1 MKKYILEAKNISK
14 SFGNVKA
21 LEDVNFYLQ
30 KGKIHG
36 LLGENG
42 AGKSSLMNILSG
54 IYQPEKGSIYINDI
68 KQKSLDP
75 ESASELGIGMVH
87 QEFRLIESFSI
98 QDNLTLS
105 KANIYQDNFKEAYDK
120 YSEIFS
126 LSVNPEKK
134 IVQLSVG
141 EKQKIEIMKLI
152 FKNSNIMLL
161 DEPTAVLTPQETDQL
176 RISLERLSDEDEK
189 TIVLISHKLREIRDF
204 TEKVFVM
211 KNGKMVAEDLSTV
224 DVTDDDLVELMMG
237 SIQKSIIDKSNK
249 TGDTK
254 LSVESIEYIDR
265 VSNYKILEDISL
277 EIKAGEI
284 LGIAGVSGNGQVE
297 LANIISGVEIDYSG
311 KIFINNKDVSRKGV
325 KSRKKLNLSY
335 IPENRL
341 GVGLAPGVSVL
352 DNSIVRDYFKTRLGP
367 HLSRSKTETYLESL
381 IKKFSIKAPDSK
393 AEISTLSG
401 GNMQKLLMGREL
413 VSNPE
418 VIIASQPTRGLDV
431 NAVEAIHTLLVD
443 QRDKGSAILLISEDL
458 DELFKLSNRLHV
470 MYEGK
475 IVKSFDID
483 NADINNVGLAMAGVI
498 EQL

>member
-134 IVQLSVG
+134 IAQLSVG

-265 VSNYKILEDISL
+265 VSNYKILEDINL

-297 LANIISGVEIDYSG
+297 LANIISGIEIDYSG

-458 DELFKLSNRLHV
+458 DLSLIH
-470 MYEGK
+470 
-475 IVKSFDID
+475 I
-483 NADINNVGLAMAGVI
+483 
-498 EQL
+498 

>member
-126 LSVNPEKK
+126 LSVNPEK
-134 IVQLSVG
+134 IISQLSVG

-265 VSNYKILEDISL
+265 VSNYKILEDINL

-498 EQL
+498 E

>member
-1 MKKYILEAKNISK
+1 MKQYILEAKNISK
-14 SFGNVKA
+14 TFGNVKA
-21 LEDVNFYLQ
+21 LENVNFYLR

-54 IYQPEKGSIYINDI
+54 IYQPEKGSIFINNV

-98 QDNLTLS
+98 EDNLTLS
-105 KANIYQDNFKEAYDK
+105 KSNIYQNNFKEAYEK

-126 LSVNPEKK
+126 LSVKPEKT
-134 IVQLSVG
+134 ISQLSVG

-152 FKNSNIMLL
+152 FNDSKIMLL

-176 RISLERLSDEDEK
+176 RISLGTLSEEDEK
-189 TIVLISHKLREIRDF
+189 TIVLISHKLKEIREF

-211 KNGKMVAEDLSTV
+211 KNGKMVAEELSTK
-224 DVTDDDLVELMMG
+224 DVTDDNLIELMMG
-237 SIQKSIIDKSNK
+237 NIQKSIIDKSN
-249 TGDTK
+249 TPGDTK
-254 LSVESIEYIDR
+254 LSVKSLKYVDK
-265 VSNYKILEDISL
+265 VNNFKILENINL

-284 LGIAGVSGNGQVE
+284 IGIAGVSGNGQVE
-297 LANIISGVEIDYSG
+297 LANIISGIEVDYSG
-311 KIFINNKDVSRKGV
+311 KILINNKDVSRRGV
-325 KSRKKLNLSY
+325 RSRKKLNLSY

-367 HLSRSKTETYLESL
+367 HLSRSKTENYLESL
-381 IKKFSIKAPDSK
+381 INKFSIKAPNSK

-413 VSNPE
+413 ISNPE

-431 NAVEAIHTLLVD
+431 NAVEAIHNLLVE
-443 QRDKGSAILLISEDL
+443 QRDKGSAILMISEDL
-458 DELFKLSNRLHV
+458 DELFKLSNRIHV
-470 MYEGK
+470 MFEGK
-475 IVKSFDID
+475 IVKSFNID
-483 NADINNVGLAMAGVI
+483 DADINNVGLAMAGIV
-498 EQL
+498 E

>member
-1 MKKYILEAKNISK
+1 MKQYILEAKNISK
-14 SFGNVKA
+14 TFGNVKA
-21 LEDVNFYLQ
+21 LENVNFYLR

-54 IYQPEKGSIYINDI
+54 IYQPEKGSIFINNV

-98 QDNLTLS
+98 EDNLTLS
-105 KANIYQDNFKEAYDK
+105 KSNIYQNNFKEAYEK

-126 LSVNPEKK
+126 LSVKPEKT
-134 IVQLSVG
+134 ISQLSVG

-152 FKNSNIMLL
+152 FKDSKIMLL

-176 RISLERLSDEDEK
+176 RISLGTLSEEDEK
-189 TIVLISHKLREIRDF
+189 TIVLISHKLKEIREF

-211 KNGKMVAEDLSTV
+211 KNGKMVAEELSTK
-224 DVTDDDLVELMMG
+224 DVTDDNLIELMMG
-237 SIQKSIIDKSNK
+237 NIQKSIIDKSN
-249 TGDTK
+249 TAGDTK
-254 LSVESIEYIDR
+254 LSVKSLEYVDK
-265 VSNYKILEDISL
+265 VNNFKILDNINL
-277 EIKAGEI
+277 EIQAREI
-284 LGIAGVSGNGQVE
+284 IGIAGVSGNGQVE
-297 LANIISGVEIDYSG
+297 LANIISGIEVDYSG
-311 KIFINNKDVSRKGV
+311 KILINNKDVSRRGV
-325 KSRKKLNLSY
+325 RSRKKLNLSY

-367 HLSRSKTETYLESL
+367 HLSRSKTENYLESL
-381 IKKFSIKAPDSK
+381 INKFSIKAPNSK

-413 VSNPE
+413 ISNPE

-431 NAVEAIHTLLVD
+431 NAVEAIHNLLVE
-443 QRDKGSAILLISEDL
+443 QRDKGSAILMISEDL
-458 DELFKLSNRLHV
+458 DELFKLSNRIHV
-470 MYEGK
+470 MFEGK
-475 IVKSFDID
+475 IVKSLNID
-483 NADINNVGLAMAGVI
+483 DADINNVGLAMAGII
-498 EQL
+498 E

>member
-1 MKKYILEAKNISK
+1 MKQYILEAKNISK
-14 SFGNVKA
+14 TFGNVKA
-21 LEDVNFYLQ
+21 LENVNFYLR

-54 IYQPEKGSIYINDI
+54 IYQPEKGSIFINNV

-98 QDNLTLS
+98 EDNLTLS
-105 KANIYQDNFKEAYDK
+105 KSNIYQNNFKEAYEK

-126 LSVNPEKK
+126 LSVKPEKT
-134 IVQLSVG
+134 ISQLSVG

-152 FKNSNIMLL
+152 FNDSKIMLL

-211 KNGKMVAEDLSTV
+211 KNGKMVAEELSTK
-224 DVTDDDLVELMMG
+224 DVTDDNLIELMMG
-237 SIQKSIIDKSNK
+237 NIQKSIIDKSN
-249 TGDTK
+249 TAGDTK
-254 LSVESIEYIDR
+254 LSVKSLEYVDK
-265 VSNYKILEDISL
+265 VNNFKILDNINL

-284 LGIAGVSGNGQVE
+284 IGIAGVSGNGQVE
-297 LANIISGVEIDYSG
+297 LANIISGIEVDYSG
-311 KIFINNKDVSRKGV
+311 KILINNKDVSRRGV
-325 KSRKKLNLSY
+325 RSRKKLNLSY

-367 HLSRSKTETYLESL
+367 HLSRSKTENYLESL
-381 IKKFSIKAPDSK
+381 INKFSIKAPNSK

-413 VSNPE
+413 ISNPE

-431 NAVEAIHTLLVD
+431 NAVEAIHNLLVE
-443 QRDKGSAILLISEDL
+443 QRDKGSAILMISEDL
-458 DELFKLSNRLHV
+458 DELFKLSNRIHV
-470 MYEGK
+470 MFEGK
-475 IVKSFDID
+475 IVKSFNID
-483 NADINNVGLAMAGVI
+483 DADINNVGLAMAGIV
-498 EQL
+498 E

>member
-1 MKKYILEAKNISK
+1 MKQYILEAKNISK
-14 SFGNVKA
+14 TFGNVKA
-21 LEDVNFYLQ
+21 LENVNFYLR

-54 IYQPEKGSIYINDI
+54 IYQPEKGSIFINNV

-98 QDNLTLS
+98 EDNLTLS
-105 KANIYQDNFKEAYDK
+105 KSNIYQNNFKEAYEK

-126 LSVNPEKK
+126 LSVKPEKT
-134 IVQLSVG
+134 ISQLSVG

-152 FKNSNIMLL
+152 FNDSKIMLL

-176 RISLERLSDEDEK
+176 RISLGTLSEEDEK
-189 TIVLISHKLREIRDF
+189 TIVLISHKLKEIREF

-211 KNGKMVAEDLSTV
+211 KNGKMVAEELSTK
-224 DVTDDDLVELMMG
+224 DVTDDNLIELMMG
-237 SIQKSIIDKSNK
+237 NIQKSIIDKSN
-249 TGDTK
+249 TAGDTK
-254 LSVESIEYIDR
+254 LSVKSLEYVDK
-265 VSNYKILEDISL
+265 VNNFKILDNINL

-284 LGIAGVSGNGQVE
+284 IGIAGVSGNGQVE
-297 LANIISGVEIDYSG
+297 LANIISGIEVDYSG
-311 KIFINNKDVSRKGV
+311 KILINNKDVSRRGV
-325 KSRKKLNLSY
+325 RSRKKLNLSY

-367 HLSRSKTETYLESL
+367 HLSRSKTENYLESL
-381 IKKFSIKAPDSK
+381 INKFSIKAPNSK

-413 VSNPE
+413 ISNPE

-431 NAVEAIHTLLVD
+431 NAVEAIHNLLVE
-443 QRDKGSAILLISEDL
+443 QRDKGSAILMISEDL
-458 DELFKLSNRLHV
+458 DELFKLSNRIHV
-470 MYEGK
+470 MFEGK
-475 IVKSFDID
+475 VVKSFNID
-483 NADINNVGLAMAGVI
+483 DADINNVGLAMAGII
-498 EQL
+498 E

>member
-265 VSNYKILEDISL
+265 VSNYRILEDINL

-498 EQL
+498 E

>member
-1 MKKYILEAKNISK
+1 MKQYILEAKNISK
-14 SFGNVKA
+14 SFGNVRA
-21 LEDVNFYLQ
+21 LEDVNFYLK
-30 KGKIHG
+30 KGIIHG

-42 AGKSSLMNILSG
+42 AGKSSLMNVLSG
-54 IYQPEKGSIYINDI
+54 IYQPEKGSIFVNNI
-68 KQKSLDP
+68 KQTNLNP
-75 ESASELGIGMVH
+75 EYASELGIGMVH

-105 KANIYQDNFKEAYDK
+105 KSNIYRDDFKNAFEK

-126 LSVNPEKK
+126 LSVNPEKT
-134 IVQLSVG
+134 ISELSVG

-152 FKNSNIMLL
+152 FNNSSIMLL

-176 RISLERLSDEDEK
+176 KNSLKRLSEEDEK
-189 TIVLISHKLREIRDF
+189 TIVLISHKLKEIREF
-204 TEKVFVM
+204 TETVFVM
-211 KNGKMVAEDLSTV
+211 KNGEMVAENLLTEN
-224 DVTDDDLVELMMG
+224 VTDNNLIELMMG
-237 SIQKSIIDKSNK
+237 HIKKSVIDKSNK
-249 TGDTK
+249 VGDAK
-254 LSVESIEYIDR
+254 LNIKSVEYVDK
-265 VSNYKILEDISL
+265 VNNYKLLDNINF

-297 LANIISGVEIDYSG
+297 LANIISGIQVDYSG
-311 KIFINNKDVSRKGV
+311 EIFINGQDVSGKGV

-341 GVGLAPGVSVL
+341 GVGLAPGVSIL
-352 DNSIVRDYFKTRLGP
+352 DNSIVKDYFKTRRGP
-367 HLSRSKTETYLESL
+367 HLSKTKTKTYLENL
-381 IKKFSIKAPDSK
+381 INTFSIKAPDSK

-413 VSNPE
+413 ISKPE

-431 NAVEAIHTLLVD
+431 NAVEAIHNLLVD
-443 QRDKGSAILLISEDL
+443 QRDGGSAILLISEDL
-458 DELFKLSNRLHV
+458 DELFKLSNRLLV

-475 IVKSFDID
+475 IIKSFDID

-498 EQL
+498 E

>member
-1 MKKYILEAKNISK
+1 MNNKILETKNITK
-14 SFGNVKA
+14 SFGTLKA
-21 LEDVNFYLQ
+21 LDDVSFSLYE
-30 KGKIHG
+30 GKIHG

-42 AGKSSLMNILSG
+42 AGKSSLMNVLSG
-54 IYQPEKGSIYINDI
+54 LYHPEKGSIYVKN
-68 KQKSLDP
+68 QKHKISNPDF
-75 ESASELGIGMVH
+75 ASKLGIGMVH
-87 QEFRLIESFSI
+87 QEFRLVESFSI
-98 QDNLTLS
+98 KDNLTLS
-105 KANIYQDNFKEAYDK
+105 KSNIYKDDFKTAYEK
-120 YSEIFS
+120 YSEIFA
-126 LSVNPEKK
+126 LNVREDE
-134 IVQLSVG
+134 IVSNLSVG

-152 FKNSNIMLL
+152 FNNSNIMLL
-161 DEPTAVLTPQETDQL
+161 DEPTAVLTPQETLQL
-176 RISLERLSDEDEK
+176 KNSLLTLAKEDMK
-189 TIVLISHKLREIRDF
+189 TIVLITHKLKEIREF
-204 TEKVFVM
+204 TEIVSVM
-211 KNGKMVAEDLSTV
+211 RNGKMVSNDLLTQEVSNNE
-224 DVTDDDLVELMMG
+224 LINLMMG
-237 SIQKSIIDKSNK
+237 EVQKSQINKNNEIGDIKLEVKSVTSKDPVNNIK
-249 TGDTK
+249 K
-254 LSVESIEYIDR
+254 LD
-265 VSNYKILEDISL
+265 DINFQIRS
-277 EIKAGEI
+277 GEI
-284 LGIAGVSGNGQVE
+284 LGLAGVSGNGQVE
-297 LANIISGVEIDYSG
+297 LANIIAGIEKNFEG
-311 KIFINNKDVSRKGV
+311 KIIINNNDVSNKGV

-498 EQL
+498 E

>member
-141 EKQKIEIMKLI
+141 EKQKIEIIKLI

-265 VSNYKILEDISL
+265 GSNYKILEDINL

-498 EQL
+498 E

>member
-105 KANIYQDNFKEAYDK
+105 KANIYKDNFKEAYDK

-265 VSNYKILEDISL
+265 ISNYKILDDINL

-311 KIFINNKDVSRKGV
+311 KIFINKKDVSRKGV

-498 EQL
+498 E

>member
-1 MKKYILEAKNISK
+1 MKQYILEAKNISK
-14 SFGNVKA
+14 TFGNVKA
-21 LEDVNFYLQ
+21 LENVNFYLR

-54 IYQPEKGSIYINDI
+54 IYQPEKGSIFINNV

-98 QDNLTLS
+98 EDNLTLS
-105 KANIYQDNFKEAYDK
+105 KSNIYQNNFKEAYEK

-126 LSVNPEKK
+126 LSVKPEKT
-134 IVQLSVG
+134 ISQLSVG

-152 FKNSNIMLL
+152 FKDSKIMLL

-176 RISLERLSDEDEK
+176 RISLGTLSAEDEK
-189 TIVLISHKLREIRDF
+189 TIVLISHKLKEIREF

-211 KNGKMVAEDLSTV
+211 KNGKMVAEELSTK
-224 DVTDDDLVELMMG
+224 DVTDDNLIELMMG
-237 SIQKSIIDKSNK
+237 NIQKSIIDKSN
-249 TGDTK
+249 TAGDTK
-254 LSVESIEYIDR
+254 LSVKSLEYVDK
-265 VSNYKILEDISL
+265 VNNFKILDNINL

-284 LGIAGVSGNGQVE
+284 IGIAGVSGNGQVE
-297 LANIISGVEIDYSG
+297 LANIISGIEVDYSG
-311 KIFINNKDVSRKGV
+311 KILINNKDVSRRGV
-325 KSRKKLNLSY
+325 RSRKKLNLSY

-367 HLSRSKTETYLESL
+367 HLSRSKTENYLESL
-381 IKKFSIKAPDSK
+381 INKFSIKAPNSK

-413 VSNPE
+413 ISNPE

-431 NAVEAIHTLLVD
+431 NAVEAIHNLLVE
-443 QRDKGSAILLISEDL
+443 QRDKGSAILMISEDL
-458 DELFKLSNRLHV
+458 DELFKLSNRIHV
-470 MYEGK
+470 MFEGK
-475 IVKSFDID
+475 IVKSFNID
-483 NADINNVGLAMAGVI
+483 DADINNVGLAMAGIV
-498 EQL
+498 E

>member
-1 MKKYILEAKNISK
+1 MKQYILEAKNISK
-14 SFGNVKA
+14 TFGNVKA
-21 LEDVNFYLQ
+21 LENVNFYLQ

-54 IYQPEKGSIYINDI
+54 IYQPEKGSIFINNV

-98 QDNLTLS
+98 EDNLTLS
-105 KANIYQDNFKEAYDK
+105 KSNIYQNNFKEAYEK

-126 LSVNPEKK
+126 LSVKPDKT
-134 IVQLSVG
+134 ISQLSVG

-152 FKNSNIMLL
+152 FKDSKIMLL

-176 RISLERLSDEDEK
+176 RISLGTLSEEDEK
-189 TIVLISHKLREIRDF
+189 TIVLISHKLREIREF

-211 KNGKMVAEDLSTV
+211 KNGKMVAEELSTK
-224 DVTDDDLVELMMG
+224 DVTDDNLIELMMG
-237 SIQKSIIDKSNK
+237 NIQKSIIDKSN
-249 TGDTK
+249 TAGDTK
-254 LSVESIEYIDR
+254 LSVKSLKYVDKI
-265 VSNYKILEDISL
+265 NNFKILDNINL

-284 LGIAGVSGNGQVE
+284 IGIAGVSGNGQVE
-297 LANIISGVEIDYSG
+297 LANIISGIEVDYSG
-311 KIFINNKDVSRKGV
+311 KILINNKDVSRRGV
-325 KSRKKLNLSY
+325 RSRKKLNLSY

-367 HLSRSKTETYLESL
+367 HLSRSKTENYLESL
-381 IKKFSIKAPDSK
+381 INKFSIKAPNSK

-413 VSNPE
+413 ISNPE

-431 NAVEAIHTLLVD
+431 NAVEAIHNLLVE
-443 QRDKGSAILLISEDL
+443 QRDKGSAILMISEDL
-458 DELFKLSNRLHV
+458 DELFKLSNRIHV
-470 MYEGK
+470 MFEGK
-475 IVKSFDID
+475 IVKSFNID
-483 NADINNVGLAMAGVI
+483 DADINNVGLAMAGII
-498 EQL
+498 E

>member
-30 KGKIHG
+30 KGKING

-443 QRDKGSAILLISEDL
+443 QRDMGSAILLISEDL

-475 IVKSFDID
+475 IVKSLDID
-483 NADINNVGLAMAGVI
+483 TADINNVGLAMAGVI
-498 EQL
+498 E

>member
-68 KQKSLDP
+68 KQKSLNP

-134 IVQLSVG
+134 IAQLSVG

-265 VSNYKILEDISL
+265 VSNYKILEDINL

-297 LANIISGVEIDYSG
+297 LANIISGIEIDYSG

-498 EQL
+498 E

>member
-54 IYQPEKGSIYINDI
+54 IYQPEKGSIYINDT
-68 KQKSLDP
+68 KQKSLNP

-120 YSEIFS
+120 YCEIFS

-134 IVQLSVG
+134 IAQLSVG

-265 VSNYKILEDISL
+265 GSNYKILEDINL

-498 EQL
+498 E